1 MINFSLLSPD
11 SLIGSGIRAII
22 SGIPPGLEV
31 RVLQGPMRGSRWAFG
46 SGNPGYFLGSYKL
59 GKQTQLLQFLKEGD
73 VFFDLGAHVGF
84 FTLLAS
90 HFVGDQGRVVAFE
103 PNPDNIKYL
112 KKHIEWNKRRNITV
126 FEAAIGDRNCLVS
139 FDPSPRSA
147 MGSICSA
154 GSMTV
159 QMLSLDY
166 LYEAANIP
174 APQIIKIDIEGAE
187 CMALK
192 GAQELISECR
202 PVIFVSSHGSELHQD
217 CVSLFGELDYR
228 VDYIDDEPDE
238 IIAIPNN

>member
-31 RVLQGPMRGSRWAFG
+31 RVLQGPMRGYRWAFG

-59 GKQTQLLQFLKEGD
+59 SKQKKLQQFLKEGD

-139 FDPSPRSA
+139 FDPCRRSA
-147 MGSICSA
+147 MGSICST

-174 APQIIKIDIEGAE
+174 APQIIKIDIEGSE

-192 GAQELISECR
+192 GAQKLISECR
-202 PVIFVSSHGSELHQD
+202 PVIFVSSHGGELHQD